1 MVRNTKH
8 NKRKRNGKK
17 QNKRKPKSNKRKPK
31 SNKRKP
37 KSNKRKLKSKAPNR
51 KRRRKDNVKIPFG
64 KRYNYRED
72 SYEDNLCLY
81 RALNA
86 NCEYY
91 DIPVGNSNNI
101 DPVKWIKHLIAR
113 DNRRDN
119 GEMGHTDDLD
129 NFVTKWRTKKQ
140 DIAILIVDEDG
151 EFHYGI
157 VPELYKFE
165 PEKITTYVI
174 EYQSRYILHFEP
186 ILDEDVINDIKNKYL
201 LEDNGFLMWID

>member
-1 MVRNTKH
+1 
-8 NKRKRNGKK
+8 
-17 QNKRKPKSNKRKPK
+17 
-31 SNKRKP
+31 
-37 KSNKRKLKSKAPNR
+37 
-51 KRRRKDNVKIPFG
+51 
-64 KRYNYRED
+64 
-72 SYEDNLCLY
+72 
-81 RALNA
+81 
-86 NCEYY
+86 
-91 DIPVGNSNNI
+91 
-101 DPVKWIKHLIAR
+101 
-113 DNRRDN
+113 
-119 GEMGHTDDLD
+119 MGHTDDLD

-165 PEKITTYVI
+165 PEKITTFVI